1 MPDVVLLDLRLPRR
15 DGRPRPASTL
25 NWPPS
30 RPRCVATDGRHAALT
45 VADSGPG
52 IAEALRPR
60 WMPPFATAAEAS
72 GDSRSAGVGLG
83 WAGLGLAICLDIV
96 QSLGGRLP
104 LDKRLEQ
111 GRISGLEASAR
122 LPLARQVAVL
132 GAVRA
137 TGQRAVVD
145 NPWS

>member
-1 MPDVVLLDLRLPRR
+1 MRGHAWALRKLSRNLLQNALKH
-15 DGRPRPASTL
+15 RPAGGALTV
-25 NWPPS
+25 
-30 RPRCVATDGRHAALT
+30 RVATDGRHAALT

-60 WMPPFATAAEAS
+60 LMPPFATAAEAS

-83 WAGLGLAICLDIV
+83 LAWLGLAICLDIV

-111 GRISGLEASAR
+111 DRITGLEAGAR
-122 LPLARQVAVL
+122 LPLVRQVAVL

-145 NPWS
+145 NPWP